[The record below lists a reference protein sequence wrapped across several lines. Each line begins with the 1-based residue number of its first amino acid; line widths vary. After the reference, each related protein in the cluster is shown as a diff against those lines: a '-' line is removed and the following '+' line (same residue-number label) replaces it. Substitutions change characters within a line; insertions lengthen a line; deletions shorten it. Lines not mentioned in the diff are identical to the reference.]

1 MPNGTTQGPASA
13 ALFTWTDPAEQ
24 AVYLRTVETC
34 LASPRIQQ
42 KLESRSTVTA
52 DAVRAAMATEASV
65 TRATA
70 PCMETYTVYRAAAD
84 RLRSD
89 RDALH
94 QAKTDLGFDLR
105 SVVAGTFC
113 VLILA
118 WVIVAHQLFGNAI
131 LPALATSVGGGIV
144 GGAVLIWLAS
154 SEQSKT
160 YAKSHFTLVFGP
172 LRFAVRTLRARLE
185 SKRWEGDLRQNGTE
199 PVVDLV
205 IQALLGDDPH
215 SVLLPDNFDGLRVT
229 QTQGYLVPSGAAL
242 DLKRKLSILEG
253 GTIAVCGPRGAGKT
267 TLLENAL
274 SDDDFTV
281 RAHVP
286 AAYTPP
292 DFLLSL
298 FVRVCEQFIAREG
311 FGVPEFTRIS
321 GFVRG
326 LRRLRTSFRRLR
338 RVAFFGVPAAALVVL
353 GSFATAQSLWHRYN
367 GGVRSS
373 VDSALRWTTTLAKE
387 IWQGDD
393 LGAGLLI
400 TLAGLFVWALQFS
413 TRWRRRLRA
422 LPRNVCLVGSYVL
435 LLGITVSLPGD
446 ADLRRHAQALD
457 DQSLFVM
464 GSLFLL
470 AAPVGLWVTAYVKSD
485 IRIGSHRI
493 STRWITT
500 PAALCCLAGCGML
513 LRSNADVTAMF
524 LDLENPA
531 RLLGL
536 LAAALLLYVSGLRA
550 KAPEPDL
557 VTECRDQLYQLKTV
571 QSTSAAVNPSVTQ
584 LITLGSAHT
593 SGLST
598 IPSNFPELVEDFRAL
613 LTRIAAHVHGQGH
626 RTVISLDELDRL
638 GSDVQALEFLR
649 EIKGILGVPHVYY
662 LISVA
667 EDVGAAFIRRGLPH
681 RDATDSSLDDIVH
694 VQPCTF
700 GESTAI
706 MDLRAPGLTP
716 PYVLLAHALSG
727 GIPRDLIR
735 YGRGIMEMR
744 ERISSVELTEI
755 SRRLILE
762 ELSDTLA
769 GFRTLLGKQQ
779 WSPDNAGVLTSYRE
793 LMLQLRSTCACHA
806 DALTQALE
814 RFSAESASGTSTPSA
829 LPEGATYLIHEASVY
844 TYYALTLVQIFSS
857 PTFDQRSADA
867 AARGPAGDPQ
877 CLADTRLELAV
888 SPYSARSLI
897 TEVRQAWSLR
907 PVTTSALAPSTTIPA
922 PRLRPCPVHQPT

>member
-1 MPNGTTQGPASA
+1 MPIGTTQGPASA
-13 ALFTWTDPAEQ
+13 ALHTWTDPAEQ
-24 AVYLRTVETC
+24 AIYLRTVETC
-34 LASPRIQQ
+34 LAGPRIQQ

-52 DAVRAAMATEASV
+52 DAVRAAMATEANIS
-65 TRATA
+65 RATA
-70 PCMETYTVYRAAAD
+70 PCTETYTAYRAAAD

-89 RDALH
+89 REARH
-94 QAKTDLGFDLR
+94 QAWIDLGFDLR
-105 SVVAGTFC
+105 SVVAASFC
-113 VLILA
+113 VLMLA
-118 WVIVAHQLFGNAI
+118 WVIVANHKFGNAI
-131 LPALATSVGGGIV
+131 LPALATIVGGGIV
-144 GGAVLIWLAS
+144 GGAAFIWLDS
-154 SEQSKT
+154 SERSKR
-160 YAKSHFTLVFGP
+160 YARSHFTLVLGP
-172 LRFAVRTLRARLE
+172 LRLAVRAMRARLE
-185 SKRWEGDLRQNGTE
+185 SKRWEEDLRQNGTE

-229 QTQGYLVPSGAAL
+229 QTQGYLVPIGSAL

-274 SDDDFTV
+274 SESDFTI

-298 FVRVCEQFIAREG
+298 FVRVCEQFITRQG
-311 FGVPEFTRIS
+311 FAVPEFTRIS
-321 GFVRG
+321 GFVRA
-326 LRRLRTSFRRLR
+326 LRRLRTSLRRLR

-353 GSFATAQSLWHRYN
+353 GSFATALSLWQRY
-367 GGVRSS
+367 GGGLRTSL
-373 VDSALRWTTTLAKE
+373 DSALRWTTTLAEKT
-387 IWQGDD
+387 WQGDN
-393 LGAGLLI
+393 LGAGLLL
-400 TLAGLFVWALQFS
+400 TLAGLLVWVLQFS

-422 LPRNVCLVGSYVL
+422 LPRRICLLAFYVL
-435 LLGITVSLPGD
+435 LFGITVSLPGD
-446 ADLRRHAQALD
+446 DELGRHARALSD
-457 DQSLFVM
+457 PFIL
-464 GSLFLL
+464 GALLLL
-470 AAPVGLWVTAYVKSD
+470 AAPLGLWVTAYVKST
-485 IRIGSHRI
+485 IRIGGHRI

-500 PAALCCLAGCGML
+500 PAALCCLAGWVML

-524 LDLENPA
+524 LDRENPA

-536 LAAALLLYVSGLRA
+536 IAAGLLLYVSRLRA
-550 KAPEPDL
+550 KTPEPDL
-557 VTECRDQLYQLKTV
+557 VTKCRDQLYQLKTV

-584 LITLGSAHT
+584 LITLGSGHT

-598 IPSNFPELVEDFRAL
+598 IPSNFPELVEDFRTL
-613 LTRIAAHVHGQGH
+613 LTRIAAHVHVQGH

-638 GSDVQALEFLR
+638 GSDAKALEFLR

-667 EDVGAAFIRRGLPH
+667 EDVGAAFVRRGLPH

-694 VQPCTF
+694 VQPCTL

-706 MDLRAPGLTP
+706 MDLRAPGLTS

-744 ERISSVELTEI
+744 ERTSSVELTEI
-755 SRRLILE
+755 SRRLILG

-779 WSPDNAGVLTSYRE
+779 WSPDNASVLTSYRE

-814 RFSAESASGTSTPSA
+814 RFSAESAPGTSTQSG
-829 LPEGATYLIHEASVY
+829 LPEGATHLIHEASVY
-844 TYYALTLVQIFSS
+844 TYFALTLVQIFSS
-857 PTFDQRSADA
+857 PTFDQRRADA
-867 AARGPAGDPQ
+867 AARGPAGHPQ
-877 CLADTRLELAV
+877 YLADTRLELAV

-922 PRLRPCPVHQPT
+922 PRLRPCPLHQPT